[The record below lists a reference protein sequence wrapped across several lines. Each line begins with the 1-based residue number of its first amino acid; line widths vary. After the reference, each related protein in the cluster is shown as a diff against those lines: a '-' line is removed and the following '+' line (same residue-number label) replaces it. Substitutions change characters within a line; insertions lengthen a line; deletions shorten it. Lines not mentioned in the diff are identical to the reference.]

1 MPARVSPTPLML
13 TSRLRLAHSS
23 GSLSIVSAMAWST
36 ASSWDV
42 RCWIVALASDS
53 ALSSAMP
60 LVLRFVHSVR
70 LATVPP
76 DRLEFAQS
84 PQSRRGWGP
93 GAGLEQLGVL
103 ADVRGIDL

>member
-1 MPARVSPTPLML
+1 MIPANVSPTPLML
-13 TSRLRLAHSS
+13 TCRVRMAHSS
-23 GSLSIVSAMAWST
+23 RSLSIVSAMAWSS

-42 RCWIVALASDS
+42 KCWIVALASDS
-53 ALSSAMP
+53 ALSMP

-70 LATVPP
+70 RAGP

-93 GAGLEQLGVL
+93 GAGLEQLGVI
-103 ADVRGIDL
+103 ADVRGVDL